1 MISVYELYK
10 QTKADEIILSFRGSV
25 TEDFMASVFL
35 IMESKLEGD
44 PPQQRLR
51 KKVNN
56 ILVEC
61 LQNVYHHMD
70 EFGSEERPDDQRSAI
85 FLVCRDSDNRYSI
98 ITGNH
103 ILNTNVDGLK
113 NKIDKVNAMT
123 GEELKEYYREA
134 LGNSELSAK
143 GGAGLG
149 MIEMARKSGNRI
161 EYRFDPVND
170 RLSFF
175 SLIVKID

>member
-1 MISVYELYK
+1 MFSIYELYK
-10 QTKADEIILSFRGSV
+10 KAKEDDIILSFRGDV

-44 PPQQRLR
+44 SQQQRIR

-70 EFGSEERPDDQRSAI
+70 EFTKDEEPDDQRSAI
-85 FLVCRDSDNRYSI
+85 FIVCRDSQNKYSI

-103 ILNTNVDGLK
+103 ILNANVERLK
-113 NKIDKVNAMT
+113 SKIDKVNAMT
-123 GEELKEYYREA
+123 REELKTYYQEA
-134 LGNSELSAK
+134 LGSSELSAK

-161 EYRFDPVND
+161 EYSFDPVNE
-170 RLSFF
+170 RMSFF
-175 SLIVKID
+175 SLVVKIN